1 MKLFKTS
8 LLVLALSS
16 VTYIS
21 NAETLAI
28 THATIH
34 TATEQGILTDATV
47 VVENGKISAIHP
59 SSENINNVKAD
70 KVFDAQGRILTPGL
84 IGTMNKL
91 GLVEVGAVARTQDA
105 GDKKADITFDASIAF
120 NPRSTVIAYS
130 RKGGITSN
138 VVAPTGGESIF
149 KGKTFSVD
157 LTGSFDSIKESN
169 NAVLVDLGAKSKGSR
184 AYDMQLLINKLE
196 DAQKKLAKQETA
208 KAEAKKKNNEKADKK
223 SKKETKKVD
232 EPKRDEKIFNAIL
245 AGTQALIVNADRA
258 TDLLALIKLKERFK
272 LNLAIR
278 GAADAILVSEQL
290 AKANIAVLI
299 NATSNLPSSFDSLH
313 ASLNNAATLTA
324 AGIKVALISD
334 DAHNLYQLRYNAG
347 NAVSNGLSKSKALAA
362 VTANIADMF
371 GLNAGRIAVGKNA
384 DMVLW
389 SADPFELSTKV
400 DKMWIGGD
408 EYSTQSRHDAL
419 RKRYTTDSAMPRA
432 YIK

>member
-16 VTYIS
+16 VTNMV

-34 TATEQGILTDATV
+34 TATDQGILTDATV

-59 SSENINNVKAD
+59 STEKLNNVKAD
-70 KVFDAQGRILTPGL
+70 KFFDAQGRILTPGL

-157 LTGSFDSIKESN
+157 LTGSFDSIMESN

-208 KAEAKKKNNEKADKK
+208 KAEAKKKNSEKTDKK
-223 SKKETKKVD
+223 SKKETKKAE

-324 AGIKVALISD
+324 AGVKVALISD

-371 GLNAGRIAVGKNA
+371 GLNTGRIAVGKNA

-419 RKRYTTDSAMPRA
+419 RKRYTTDSEMPRA
-432 YIK
+432 YLK

>member
-16 VTYIS
+16 VTNMV

-34 TATEQGILTDATV
+34 TATDQGILTDATV

-59 SSENINNVKAD
+59 STEKLNNVKAD
-70 KVFDAQGRILTPGL
+70 KFFDAQGRILTPGL

-157 LTGSFDSIKESN
+157 LTGSFDSIMESN

-208 KAEAKKKNNEKADKK
+208 KAEAKKKNSEKTDKK
-223 SKKETKKVD
+223 SKKETKKAD

-324 AGIKVALISD
+324 AGVKVALISD

-371 GLNAGRIAVGKNA
+371 GLNTGRIAVGKNA

-419 RKRYTTDSAMPRA
+419 RKRYTTDSEMPRA
-432 YIK
+432 YLK